1 MCVYFGMLDN
11 CMEKYQSDELERER
25 ERERERAAD
34 AHSAISFSAAV
45 LFLESGEYFLF
56 LPSSDNLLSDVVYGF
71 SC

>member
-1 MCVYFGMLDN
+1 MLDN

-25 ERERERAAD
+25 EREMLMRILQYL
-34 AHSAISFSAAV
+34 S
-45 LFLESGEYFLF
+45 LQLCFLESGEYFLF